1 MPCKRVVA
9 MKCKDVM
16 LTLIFKCDEATTI
29 SEAAQVMRD
38 EQLGFLP
45 VLDGLQVVGVVT
57 DRDIVV
63 RVVAERRSIDGPV
76 SAIMSTGPFLTCGP
90 DDDLHELEQR
100 MAQTKKARALVKA
113 EDGSLLGII
122 SLSDIAQSE
131 RSAARTGKLLRDITR
146 RESVALVRH

>member
-1 MPCKRVVA
+1 

-16 LTLIFKCDEATTI
+16 LTLIFKCDENTTV
-29 SEAAQVMRD
+29 SECALLMRE

-45 VLDGLQVVGVVT
+45 VLDTQANVIGVVT
-57 DRDIVV
+57 DRDLAL
-63 RVVAERRSIDGPV
+63 RVVAEGRSFDTKV
-76 SAIMSTGPFLTCGP
+76 RDIMSTGPLLSCSP

-122 SLSDIAQSE
+122 SLSDIAQRE
-131 RSAARTGKLLRDITR
+131 RSASRTGKLLKEVTR
-146 RESVALVRH
+146 RESVALIRQ